1 MPILKDLRGLF
12 TRRRPVEMDISGT
25 QASALAD
32 TGRWSDDDTP
42 SIINEAQAPIERR
55 NGKAKPAAELPQRID
70 EVMGLVRQIGSH
82 LEAQNKQNDQLLEHL
97 ERLPRALDAL
107 PEINRQNARLIEI
120 VSEHLDHARRRE
132 GALNDT
138 LAGLSETAT
147 RQTEVL
153 GLLQQQLDANSH
165 ASESL
170 SEHLGGF
177 RDALGDLASTNER
190 TAKMLNHLSVTNE
203 RRENELTTM
212 LASTQKWVIAA
223 MIGCAATSATAIIV
237 AAIALFR

>member
-12 TRRRPVEMDISGT
+12 SRKKPVELDLSAT

-32 TGRWSDDDTP
+32 RSRWGDDAPTGLID
-42 SIINEAQAPIERR
+42 EAPLDRR
-55 NGKAKPAAELPQRID
+55 NGKAKLPPELPQRLD

-82 LEAQNKQNDQLLEHL
+82 LEEQNKQTDQLLEHL

-138 LAGLSETAT
+138 LAGLSESAT

-153 GLLQQQLDANSH
+153 GLLQQQLDANNH
-165 ASESL
+165 ASEAL
-170 SEHLGGF
+170 GQHLGGF
-177 RDALGDLASTNER
+177 REALGDLASTNER
-190 TAKMLNHLSVTNE
+190 TAKMLNHLSTTSE
-203 RRENELTTM
+203 RRENELTAM
-212 LASTQKWVIAA
+212 LAKTQNWVIAA
-223 MIGCAATSATAIIV
+223 MIGCAATSATAIVV
-237 AAIALFR
+237 AAIAIFR

>member
-1 MPILKDLRGLF
+1 MPILQDLRGLF
-12 TRRRPVEMDISGT
+12 TRRKPVEMDISGT
-25 QASALAD
+25 QAAALAER
-32 TGRWSDDDTP
+32 TRWDDASAP
-42 SIINEAQAPIERR
+42 SLIHEAPLERR
-55 NGKAKPAAELPQRID
+55 NGKPKPSTSELPQRID

-82 LEAQNKQNDQLLEHL
+82 LEAQNKQTDQLLEHL

-138 LAGLSETAT
+138 LSGLSESAT

-153 GLLQQQLDANSH
+153 GLLQQQLDTNSH
-165 ASESL
+165 ATETL
-170 SEHLGGF
+170 VDHLGGF
-177 RDALGDLASTNER
+177 REALGDLAATNER
-190 TAKMLNHLSVTNE
+190 TAKMLGHLSSSSE
-203 RRENELTTM
+203 RRENELSAM
-212 LASTQKWVIAA
+212 LASTQKWMMAA